1 MLEFRRATPGDAEAI
16 HRLNYETFV
25 EEIPQHHP
33 NAERR
38 LVDRFHD
45 TNTYWIGLADGQL
58 VAMCA
63 IRDERPF
70 SLEQKGVTLPPGEWI
85 EVRLLAVTPA
95 YRNTR
100 TFAGLM
106 RAMLLEATDRGV
118 EGIVISGTVREQ
130 KLYRRFGF
138 IPFAQPVGTA
148 EALYVPMQ
156 LTRSAFLQSETA
168 QTLRQKL
175 LLAGPVELSNQ
186 VRAALGSQPSPHR
199 SAEASRL
206 LHSVQSKLSAL
217 IKLPHIYTMLGSGT
231 IANDAVA
238 AQLSGRGVI
247 IDTGEFGRRL
257 IDHANR
263 AGLEFDVI
271 PLSAG
276 CRLDLKRIGQH
287 APNWIWTVHCETST
301 GKLVNLDQLRQYA
314 QMYPTKIAIDAISAV
329 GTKVTDYSF
338 AHLVTFVSGKA
349 LRNAPGLAFVAM
361 RDRAV
366 PNPMIPRYLDLA
378 SYDPIAFT
386 QSVPL
391 IQAMDIALD
400 ELTDAEIGT
409 HQSKLDVFVNE
420 LLRRGAPVKI
430 GDDQAPGI
438 FSLTLPEHLSS
449 LELGRQLMF
458 QGYQVQYESAYL
470 RRANCLQVSTMGWTT
485 ERDLQQVAA
494 YIGTWLQKK
503 TATRESDGFRRGNLG
518 GPNDESYDRGV
529 LS

>member
-33 NAERR
+33 NEERR

-63 IRDERPF
+63 IRDEHPF

-106 RAMLLEATDRGV
+106 RAMLMEATDRGV

-156 LTRSAFLQSETA
+156 LTRSGFMQSETA
-168 QTLRQKL
+168 RTLRPKL

-186 VRAALGSQPSPHR
+186 VRAALAAQPVSHR
-199 SAEASRL
+199 STEASRL
-206 LHSVQSKLSAL
+206 LHSVQSRLSHL
-217 IKLPHIYTMLGSGT
+217 VKLPHVYTLLGSGT

-238 AQLSGRGVI
+238 AQLHGRGVI

-263 AGLEFDVI
+263 AGLEFDVV

-276 CRLDLKRIGQH
+276 RRLDLKRIGQH
-287 APNWIWTVHCETST
+287 APDWIWTVHCETST
-301 GKLVNLDQLRQYA
+301 GKLVDLDQLRKYA
-314 QMYPTKIAIDAISAV
+314 HTHPTKIAIDAISVV

-366 PNPMIPRYLDLA
+366 PNPSIPRYLDLA
-378 SYDPIAFT
+378 GYDPIAFT

-391 IQAMDIALD
+391 IQAMDVALR
-400 ELTDAEIGT
+400 ELTDAEIAT
-409 HQSKLDVFVNE
+409 HQSKLDAFVHE
-420 LLRRGAPVKI
+420 LVRRGISVEL

-438 FSLTLPEHLSS
+438 FSLALPDTLSS
-449 LELGRQLMF
+449 IELGYQLAF
-458 QGYQVQYESAYL
+458 HGYQVQYESVYL

-485 ERDLQQVAA
+485 DRDLQQVAA

-503 TATRESDGFRRGNLG
+503 TATPGSDGFRRGNLG
-518 GPNDESYDRGV
+518 GPNDESFDRGV